1 LGASRKGRRGKHHS
15 APKGKPSFRF
25 EQEALSLGALRIAG
39 IDEAGRG
46 PLAGPVVA
54 AAVVLPLDD
63 PIEGLND
70 SKLLTP
76 RQRERVF
83 LAVKAHARAVQ
94 VAIVP
99 PETIDR
105 INIYQATRAAMAEAV
120 QAVSPSP
127 DYLLIDGTIRLDLN
141 IPQRAIVKGDRLS
154 VSVAAAG
161 VVAKVTRDA
170 LMMELHEQF
179 PEYGFNA
186 HKGYAT
192 KAHKEAIRRYGPCP
206 AHRRCFRGV
215 KEHLLP
221 PLFNG

>member
-1 LGASRKGRRGKHHS
+1 
-15 APKGKPSFRF
+15 
-25 EQEALSLGALRIAG
+25 
-39 IDEAGRG
+39 
-46 PLAGPVVA
+46 VVA

-83 LAVKAHARAVQ
+83 LAVKERARAVQ
-94 VAIVP
+94 VAIVS

-161 VVAKVTRDA
+161 VVAKVTRDR
-170 LMMELHEQF
+170 LMMELHEQY

-192 KAHKEAIRRYGPCP
+192 KAHKEAIRRHGPCP
-206 AHRRCFRGV
+206 AHRKCFRGV

-221 PLFNG
+221 PLFNGE